1 MPAICS
7 QLIWQKK
14 VYTHIYIYQDRERC
28 EGGRENDDKN
38 VSELTLGKPG
48 WRPTRVLIFFQPL
61 CNFGVIKK

>member
-1 MPAICS
+1 MPAIYS

-48 WRPTRVLIFFQPL
+48 WRPTGVLIFF
-61 CNFGVIKK
+61 